1 MDNGMDTTLEVLRM
15 AGVRINRD
23 LDDAVEGNVEAYG
36 RILTSLAV
44 IRITIAKAKA
54 KEKEAEKYA
63 EADKDGSALNADE

>member
-1 MDNGMDTTLEVLRM
+1 MDNEMDTTLEVLRM

-44 IRITIAKAKA
+44 IRITIAKAK
-54 KEKEAEKYA
+54 EKEAEKHA